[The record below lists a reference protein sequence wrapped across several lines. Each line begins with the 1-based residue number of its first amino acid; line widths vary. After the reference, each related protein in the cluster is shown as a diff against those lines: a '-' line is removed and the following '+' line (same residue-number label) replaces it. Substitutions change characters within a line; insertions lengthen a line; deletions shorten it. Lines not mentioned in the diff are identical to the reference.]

1 MHTVPVPTV
10 TISPPGPIQKAVL
23 DNPVVINCTVT
34 TVVGVD
40 SSSVMISWTGPGET
54 LVTDDSRVIIGPI
67 TSTGNTYTKSLQFTH
82 LVEGDEG
89 TYTCNVM
96 ILKTNMSQS
105 VELQPLTSKLSLT
118 YCTILTYALK
128 AFKHIYDIIYLII
141 VSQSFEL
148 QCVVISHTLSTS
160 GIVRS
165 RLTLCD

>member
-34 TVVGVD
+34 TVSGVE

-67 TSTGNTYTKSLQFTH
+67 TSTGNTYTRSLQFTH

-118 YCTILTYALK
+118 CCTIITCVLK
-128 AFKHIYDIIYLII
+128 AFKHIYDIIYSRYLSI
-141 VSQSFEL
+141 VSQSIEL

-160 GIVRS
+160 GTVRS
-165 RLTLCD
+165 RL

>member
-34 TVVGVD
+34 TVNGVE

-67 TSTGNTYTKSLQFTH
+67 TSTGNTYTRSLQFTH

-96 ILKTNMSQS
+96 ILKTNMLQS

-118 YCTILTYALK
+118 YCTIITCVLK
-128 AFKHIYDIIYLII
+128 AFKHIYDIIYSRYLII
-141 VSQSFEL
+141 ISQSFEAVCSY
-148 QCVVISHTLSTS
+148 QSHSQY
-160 GIVRS
+160 
-165 RLTLCD
+165 